1 MAEVLYKVSEVARL
15 ANVTVRALHHYD
27 EIGLLRPSG
36 RSGAGYRLY
45 SEADLLRLHQIA
57 VGRSLGLALEEI
69 RRTLDDPD
77 VDTRALLAE
86 QRQALVDRLEETHA
100 KIRAIDAALRRID
113 CSPDDQGDDTMDP
126 QDMFEGFDPK
136 DYEDEA
142 RQRWGDTDAYAESA
156 RRTKNYAPEDWAR
169 LKAEANEILRAFADA
184 KTEGAA
190 PDSTVAMDLA
200 ERYRL
205 HIDQWFYPC
214 SPAVAAGLAG
224 MYTSDPRF
232 AANFDKYGEGM
243 AQFVSSA
250 ILANCERAAQ
260 G

>member
-1 MAEVLYKVSEVARL
+1 MAEVFYKVSEVARL
-15 ANVTVRALHHYD
+15 AHVTVRALHHYD

-45 SEADLLRLHQIA
+45 SEADLLRLHRIA

-77 VDTRALLAE
+77 VDPRVLLAE
-86 QRQALVDRLEETHA
+86 QRQVLVDRLNETHA
-100 KIRAIDAALRRID
+100 KIRAIDAALRRMN
-113 CSPDDQGDDTMDP
+113 PDTDPGDETMEP
-126 QDMFEGFDPK
+126 KDMFEGFDPK

-142 RQRWGDTDAYAESA
+142 RARWGHTDAYVESA
-156 RRTKNYAPEDWAR
+156 RRAKKYEPEDWAR
-169 LKAEANEILRAFADA
+169 MKAEANEILRGFADA
-184 KTEGAA
+184 KKEGAA
-190 PDSTVAMDLA
+190 PEAGSAMDLA

-214 SPAVAAGLAG
+214 SHAMQAGLAG
-224 MYTSDPRF
+224 MYVSDPRF

-243 AQFVSSA
+243 AHFVSTA
-250 ILANCERAAQ
+250 ILANCKRAEQ

>member
-1 MAEVLYKVSEVARL
+1 MVEVLYKVSEVARL

-45 SEADLLRLHQIA
+45 SEGDLLRLHQIA

-69 RRTLDDPD
+69 RRTLDDPA

-100 KIRAIDAALRRID
+100 KIRAIDAALRRMD
-113 CSPDDQGDDTMDP
+113 PHDEGDDTMDP
-126 QDMFEGFDPK
+126 KDMFEGFDPK

-142 RQRWGDTDAYAESA
+142 RERWGHTDAYAESA
-156 RRTKNYAPEDWAR
+156 RRTKNYQPEDWAR

-184 KTEGAA
+184 KAA
-190 PDSTVAMDLA
+190 GERPDAEIAMDLA

-214 SPAVAAGLAG
+214 SHAMQAGLAG

-243 AQFVSSA
+243 AQFVSAA
-250 ILANCERAAQ
+250 ILANCDRADR
-260 G
+260 